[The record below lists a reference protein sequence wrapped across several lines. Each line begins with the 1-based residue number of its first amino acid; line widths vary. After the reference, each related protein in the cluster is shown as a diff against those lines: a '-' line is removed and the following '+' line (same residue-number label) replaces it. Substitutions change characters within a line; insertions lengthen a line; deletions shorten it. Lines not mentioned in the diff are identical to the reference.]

1 MAFNLEMY
9 PVTYMARYDSKTGE
23 WNEEWLQA
31 DGISFGEL
39 QKMAD
44 DERQKVFARRNQ
56 LGIPAV
62 SYTSQYGYGCFE
74 GMKAY
79 PRKDGKISIFRPDR
93 NAARFA
99 DSMRGLYCPAF
110 PEKMYMEASM
120 EFIRRNAAL
129 GYVPEYD
136 PEWEKD
142 NFASASAVY
151 MRPYM
156 NSEAAIGVGIAKE
169 PYVVI
174 CATSV
179 SSYFKGGNTKAVT
192 TKRIRATPHGTGR
205 IKCASNY
212 VISALAKKEAEDA
225 GYMEVVYLDAVE
237 HKYIQE
243 GSSCNIF
250 FLLDDGTLVTPELG
264 DTVLP
269 GITRASVIELA
280 RQDGVAVQER
290 PVPID
295 EAMSCARECFVT
307 GTAAGITPVESL
319 THNGREAVF
328 NGRRPG
334 GLGERLQ
341 AVLKGTQYGA
351 VRDTNGWNKIVEGL

>member
-9 PVTYMARYDSKTGE
+9 PVTYIARYDSKTQK
-23 WNEEWLQA
+23 WNEDWIQSDNIPFA
-31 DGISFGEL
+31 EL
-39 QKMAD
+39 KSMAES
-44 DERQKVFARRNQ
+44 ERQKVFANRNQ

-99 DSMRGLYCPAF
+99 NSMKGLYCPAF
-110 PEKMYMEASM
+110 PEEMYVKASV

-129 GYVPEYD
+129 GYVPEYK
-136 PEWEKD
+136 PEWEAD

-156 NSEAAIGVGIAKE
+156 NSEAAIGVGISKE

-192 TKRIRATPHGTGR
+192 TDRIRATPHGTGF

-250 FLLDDGTLVTPELG
+250 FLLDNGTLVTPELG
-264 DTVLP
+264 DTILP

-280 RQDGVAVQER
+280 RQNGVTVQER
-290 PVPID
+290 PVSID
-295 EAMSCARECFVT
+295 EVMSGAKECFVT
-307 GTAAGITPVESL
+307 GTAAGITPIESL
-319 THNGREAVF
+319 THNGKEAVF
-328 NGRRPG
+328 NGRKPG
-334 GLGERLQ
+334 ELGEKLQ
-341 AVLKGTQYGA
+341 GILKGTQYGA
-351 VRDTNGWNKIVEGL
+351 VEDVNGWNVIVEE